1 MKLQC
6 SRRTVILGIAL
17 AGCLIVGGLDRI
29 LPSALGLFDER
40 SATAQKLRRSI
51 EQKEERIE
59 SLLVSQSQL
68 NVWRMSSLPAD
79 ESRATT
85 DYQHWLVTR
94 LQALGL
100 TRAIV
105 SPGSPVLR
113 ADFQLIP
120 VQIEAESSPVVFSE
134 LLQSIE
140 DAPILH
146 RITRVQVQP
155 IANAGGDELRFSLQ
169 LEAMALKG
177 RIAAPASQS
186 LDLSKLSDPVQM
198 QPTQLTRHLSQRNP
212 FLRGDD
218 NSGRLNGDQLAQ
230 VESPELSSTAS
241 PVAAEHRLVAI
252 VERQGR
258 REAWIYDSQSQQH
271 LILHENQTAEMPAG
285 ELQIVSIR
293 PQAMDAWVGNLRQTI
308 ELGHQLTWP
317 TSNDEPLANT
327 P

>member
-1 MKLQC
+1 MKLQY

-17 AGCLIVGGLDRI
+17 AGCLIVGGLDMI
-29 LPSALGLFDER
+29 LPSSFHLFAER
-40 SATAQKLRRSI
+40 SATALKLRRSI
-51 EQKEERIE
+51 EQKEQHIE
-59 SLLVSQSQL
+59 SLLASQSQL
-68 NVWRMSSLPAD
+68 NSWRKLSLPSD

-155 IANAGGDELRFSLQ
+155 IANAAGDELRFSLH

-177 RIAAPASQS
+177 RMASSASAS
-186 LDLSKLSDPVQM
+186 LDLSSLPFPEQLQSTEL
-198 QPTQLTRHLSQRNP
+198 TQQLGQRNP
-212 FLRGDD
+212 FLMGDKNPPSD
-218 NSGRLNGDQLAQ
+218 RPAQ
-230 VESPELSSTAS
+230 IESQEVSSTAS
-241 PVAAEHRLVAI
+241 QGVAEHRLVAI
-252 VERQGR
+252 VERRGK
-258 REAWIYDSQSQQH
+258 REAWIYDTQSH
-271 LILHENQTAEMPAG
+271 SHVILHESETAEMPG
-285 ELQIVSIR
+285 GQLQIVSIR
-293 PQAMDAWVGNLRQTI
+293 PQSMDALIGNLRQTV

-317 TSNDEPLANT
+317 SSVNDPLAST